1 MAKMNRRP
9 SGANPPG
16 QQPLGGRPT
25 LIPADPL
32 PGWKAAVQ
40 ALLLVGI
47 PLALLFAAKLVLK
60 RFFPELGY

>member
-1 MAKMNRRP
+1 MPKMNRRQG
-9 SGANPPG
+9 GANPPG
-16 QQPLGGRPT
+16 QQPQGGRPS

-32 PGWKAAVQ
+32 PGWKAAIQ

>member
-1 MAKMNRRP
+1 M
-9 SGANPPG
+9 
-16 QQPLGGRPT
+16 
-25 LIPADPL
+25 PADPL

-47 PLALLFAAKLVLK
+47 PLVLLVAAKLVLK

>member
-16 QQPLGGRPT
+16 QQPQGGRPS

-32 PGWKAAVQ
+32 PGWNAAVE